1 MALTPVEEGQ
11 IRGLLDYYSGLLAV
25 GQDANDLLAALAPDD
40 TAVPYLPEALTLGRD
55 DVMYV
60 VRNGGADEKVSVRTM
75 SKYIGVSKPEVYFM
89 GQN

>member
-25 GQDANDLLAALAPDD
+25 GQDANDLLSSLAPDD
-40 TAVPYLPEALTLGRD
+40 TTVPDLPEALALGLD
-55 DVMYV
+55 DVMYI

-75 SKYIGVSKPEVYFM
+75 GRFIGVSKLELYFM
-89 GQN
+89 GQF